1 MTNRPSALTIAFY
14 LAFAPWFTE
23 ERYTGG
29 GIYAGL
35 FGWHF
40 GVIAANL
47 LRVAIVVTLLSV
59 AALVVRRSIRSGKLP
74 LLDASILG
82 VAIIG
87 ADLFWRFYL
96 SPYAWDAFKLA
107 SVVIDLASP
116 LIVVLGVFAART
128 MPLRP
133 TDKPP
138 PAP

>member
-35 FGWHF
+35 FGMIFAGLF
-40 GVIAANL
+40 GMIVANL
-47 LRVAIVVTLLSV
+47 LKLVVVASFLLII
-59 AALVVRRSIRSGKLP
+59 ALVVRRSIRAGSLP
-74 LLDASILG
+74 WRDASIFSL
-82 VAIIG
+82 AIIG
-87 ADLFWRFYL
+87 TDLFWRFYL
-96 SPYAWDAFKLA
+96 SPYAWDAYKLA

-128 MPLRP
+128 IATPS
-133 TDKPP
+133 D
-138 PAP
+138 

>member
-14 LAFAPWFTE
+14 LAFALWFTE
-23 ERYTGG
+23 ERYAATGL
-29 GIYAGL
+29 YAGLFGWL

-128 MPLRP
+128 IA
-133 TDKPP
+133 T
-138 PAP
+138 PAD

>member
-14 LAFAPWFTE
+14 LVFALWFTE
-23 ERYTGG
+23 ERYTGVD
-29 GIYAGL
+29 IY
-35 FGWHF
+35 GWHF
-40 GVIAANL
+40 GAIAANL

-59 AALVVRRSIRSGKLP
+59 AALVVRRSIRSGKLL

-96 SPYAWDAFKLA
+96 SPYAWYAFKLA

-128 MPLRP
+128 MALRP
-133 TDKPP
+133 TDKSLT
-138 PAP
+138 AP